1 MLFQVCLAGGAI
13 VAGLLYRVP
22 ELLERTARDGAAQ
35 ASSADVP
42 MHEEVT
48 SELPESQEGV
58 SIMERQP
65 LLLDGTAQ
73 RNNPN
78 ILRECSSNILCA
90 SALKKPHQ
98 QRTKRVHWQRSLGN
112 SQEQLITS
120 ME

>member
-35 ASSADVP
+35 ASSAAVP
-42 MHEEVT
+42 THEEVT
-48 SELPESQEGV
+48 SEPASQEGG
-58 SIMERQP
+58 STMKRQP
-65 LLLDGTAQ
+65 LLHDGMAQ
-73 RNNPN
+73 CNNSN